1 MAKAYTYNTYSD
13 SLLSHIWTDDGGSF
27 SANRVS
33 DTAFDYFP
41 DDAAVDDAIYF
52 CDDEY
57 WRNLKL
63 YVGTA
68 FVANSVTFVWE
79 YWNGSAWTALSNV
92 VDNTNGFTV
101 LGENTV
107 TWDIPTDWIPKDI
120 NGVKERM
127 AIRCRISAIDTPT
140 EGGAQSTQKVE
151 AGDNKIVV
159 TGGTSGDRITI
170 KNIYDE
176 SMSQGWGVVERVAN
190 ILSRAWYYT
199 NWYVP
204 IYVCSAKIEIGDGTN
219 QDYFAL
225 YTGTYERANLY
236 MNGNGNYISF
246 KKTDVT
252 LGTSG
257 GIMTRLFNQPQGY
270 DTAALPFVSGGSTIT
285 ADTFE
290 LIFSSRMSF
299 DNVTLTG
306 AHTFTDCIIGGF
318 NQVAIKI
325 SGATFIRTYFRR
337 TVQVSGACTFSN
349 LFLDISSFGA
359 TTSVDIDTFE
369 FLSGSGR
376 FNISGWQAIVNAIN
390 GTGVTSVYF
399 NNINQTLNLKYD
411 FDLKVV
417 DNNGNGISGAT
428 VVINDVDGNEVFNGT
443 TDGNGDITQQQLVWK
458 TVYSGDVGKG
468 THSINEMDTKTPHTI
483 TISKSGYKTR
493 VIKYTMD
500 RKREEV
506 EKLSPDGTDLTD
518 VVLYDSTIY

>member
-1 MAKAYTYNTYSD
+1 M
-13 SLLSHIWTDDGGSF
+13 GG
-27 SANRVS
+27 
-33 DTAFDYFP
+33 
-41 DDAAVDDAIYF
+41 
-52 CDDEY
+52 
-57 WRNLKL
+57 
-63 YVGTA
+63 G
-68 FVANSVTFVWE
+68 
-79 YWNGSAWTALSNV
+79 
-92 VDNTNGFTV
+92 V
-101 LGENTV
+101 L
-107 TWDIPTDWIPKDI
+107 
-120 NGVKERM
+120 
-127 AIRCRISAIDTPT
+127 
-140 EGGAQSTQKVE
+140 
-151 AGDNKIVV
+151 
-159 TGGTSGDRITI
+159 
-170 KNIYDE
+170 
-176 SMSQGWGVVERVAN
+176 SQGWGVVERVAN